1 MNVWARAAIVL
12 QDAAVSERS
21 RPVPSQTGERADA
34 PAREADL
41 AIFANVATFKP
52 TQIQRVLTAVAGLQT
67 QRNRLA
73 HAVGRESLPHTRIT
87 ATGALEINR
96 WLFEEAPR
104 WKDMLSVRPWG
115 RVEELRVTLP
125 RNRRFVADGNRM
137 VSVFDY
143 QGTTPQARLLLSAEK
158 SGRYLFAYAPLQ
170 IKIADNRRVVLD
182 GPVVDGEPSIMLT
195 SEPTILAA
203 AHAYWRAVLDSSF
216 PCSEAPERVAH
227 LTDRQRQ
234 VMAFLSTDISD
245 EQIAAAIGVSVRTVR
260 ADIARVM
267 ALLGVRS
274 RFSLGQALKD
284 RLQD

>member
-1 MNVWARAAIVL
+1 M

-21 RPVPSQTGERADA
+21 RPVTGQRTERADA
-34 PAREADL
+34 PPRETDL
-41 AIFANVATFKP
+41 AVFADVAVFEPAQT
-52 TQIQRVLTAVAGLQT
+52 QRVLTAMAGLQA

-73 HAVGRESLPHTRIT
+73 HVVQQGSLPHTRIA

-96 WLFEEAPR
+96 WLFEEGPR

-125 RNRRFVADGNRM
+125 RNRQFVADGNRM

-143 QGTTPQARLLLSAEK
+143 QGTTPRARLLLSAEK

-170 IKIADNRRVVLD
+170 IKIADNRQVVLD
-182 GPVVDGEPSIMLT
+182 GPVVSGEPTIMLT

-216 PCSEAPERVAH
+216 PCSEAPERIAD

-234 VMAFLSTDISD
+234 VMAFLSTDVSD
-245 EQIAAAIGVSVRTVR
+245 EQIAAVIGVSVRTVR

-267 ALLGVRS
+267 TLLGVRS
-274 RFSLGQALKD
+274 RFSLGQAVRD